1 MPAPKTLQVTLTE
14 AEIRR
19 HGPGQIRQLRDPRH
33 PSLRF
38 RYSTVDRAKGSW
50 HVVVSGAWGKAG
62 NYPDIN
68 AKTMLATLPAIL
80 ARRSAEPKSV
90 STTTSWR
97 TVGDLLAWY
106 VDRMTR
112 DKGLSA
118 KRKASAKSAIKCH
131 LAPCLSA
138 VPLLELDRPTLDRLL
153 LWPMQERYALS
164 FVRSVYGVL
173 AVAHRQAL
181 RLSMIGASP
190 MTALKFGDFV
200 QTKIKAKPAR
210 LRGSD
215 LEWLL
220 PVLDERFEQ
229 TPAGCML
236 ALMMLCHGSRIG
248 ETRMAR
254 WKNINVSARQWF
266 IPAPDTKTKSEH
278 TLPLTDQVCA
288 LLRRYRA
295 LQQAAGYDGPH
306 LFPGSARASIS
317 ATKAS
322 TLFAE
327 LGKGEWSSHDLRKV
341 ARTAWTD
348 LGADYMVGEL
358 LLNHAMKDLDQAYI
372 HTTAE
377 ALKRK
382 ALEAWHDWLDERGFT
397 LLHGGTYAGCA
408 DPENG
413 DQTMTDKASSVS
425 QCPLQGR
432 RLLIKTASEAMASTT
447 PNDQS
452 GDGNE

>member
-1 MPAPKTLQVTLTE
+1 MQAPKTLQVTLTD

-19 HGPGQIRQLRDPRH
+19 HGPDQIRQLRDPRH

-38 RYSTVDRAKGSW
+38 RYSTVDRTKGAW
-50 HVVVSGAWGKAG
+50 HVVVAGVWGKAG
-62 NYPDIN
+62 NYPDLN

-80 ARRSAEPKSV
+80 ARRSADPKAV
-90 STTTSWR
+90 STTTHWK
-97 TVGDLLAWY
+97 TVGDLLTWY

-118 KRKASAKSAIKCH
+118 KRKASAQSAIKCH
-131 LAPCLSA
+131 LAPCLST

-210 LRGSD
+210 LRGAD
-215 LEWLL
+215 LDALL
-220 PVLDERFEQ
+220 PLLAERFDQ
-229 TPAGCML
+229 APVGGML

-254 WKNINVSARQWF
+254 WKNLNLSARQWF

-278 TLPLTDQVCA
+278 TLPLTDQLCA

-295 LQQAAGYDGPH
+295 LQQASGYDGPH

-322 TLFAE
+322 TLFAD
-327 LGKGEWSSHDLRKV
+327 LGHGEWSSHDLRKV

-348 LGADYMVGEL
+348 LGVDYMVGEL

-382 ALEAWHDWLDERGFT
+382 ALEAWHSWLDERGFT
-397 LLHGGTYAGCA
+397 RLHSGTYAGCA
-408 DPENG
+408 DTHNG
-413 DQTMTDKASSVS
+413 EQTMKGKAFSAAP
-425 QCPLQGR
+425 CPLQGR
-432 RLLIKTASEAMASTT
+432 RLLAKGAAEVTAGTQ
-447 PNDQS
+447 PNDQA
-452 GDGNE
+452 GADNE